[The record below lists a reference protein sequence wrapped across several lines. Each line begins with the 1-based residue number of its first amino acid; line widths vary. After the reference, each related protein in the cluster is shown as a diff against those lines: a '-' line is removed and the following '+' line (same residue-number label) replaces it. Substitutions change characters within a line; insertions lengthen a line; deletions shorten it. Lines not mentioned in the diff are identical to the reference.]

1 VAGADHGRGDDRDAA
16 IFAALYPGL
25 RRFAGAT
32 GSADIDPDDLVQEAV
47 ARTLQIR
54 ALVDLDDPGAY
65 LRRAIVR
72 IASNHRRAMGRRRA
86 AITRLSAGHDH
97 AVPQAYPSDV
107 ADLMRLSPRHRAAL
121 FLRDVEGASY
131 GEVAEALGSS
141 EAAARMTVTRA
152 RRRLRAALGRS
163 D

>member
-1 VAGADHGRGDDRDAA
+1 VPGADHDRGDQGDAV

-32 GSADIDPDDLVQEAV
+32 GSADLDPDDLVQEAV

-72 IASNHRRAMGRRRA
+72 IASNHRRTMGRRRA
-86 AITRLSAGHDH
+86 AITRLSAASDDAMH
-97 AVPQAYPSDV
+97 QTYPSDV
-107 ADLMRLSPRHRAAL
+107 TDLMRLSPRDRAAL
-121 FLRDVEGASY
+121 FLRDVEGAPY
-131 GEVAEALGSS
+131 ADVAKALGSS
-141 EAAARMTVTRA
+141 QAAARMTVTRA
-152 RRRLRAALGRS
+152 RRRLRAALERTE
-163 D
+163 